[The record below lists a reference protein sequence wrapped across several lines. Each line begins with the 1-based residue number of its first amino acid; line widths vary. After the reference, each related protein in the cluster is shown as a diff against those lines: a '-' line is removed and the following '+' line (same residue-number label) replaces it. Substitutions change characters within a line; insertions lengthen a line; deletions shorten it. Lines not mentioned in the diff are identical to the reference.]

1 MVRMIQPRRLPA
13 AAFMRLLWA
22 ATAAQLFA
30 EGGATSCVAGPS
42 LQCDGSSMETASL
55 LQAKKFSGTIQ
66 GAAASESS
74 GEASQQVLVGMLA
87 RLEASQQV
95 LVGKMDGMREE
106 VKEAHEEMQK
116 AEKIAEFQATQI
128 DNLQAKSP
136 VPDASLAGV
145 AVNSPAVTAL
155 LLAKLGN
162 QSGELAQSCA
172 RKAKFGGAS
181 PRAVEVA
188 AVQAVKEAA
197 AAGAFRGAAC
207 SDGMV
212 ALLDFGVESVK
223 TTCCSALQTDC
234 AGCASSA
241 GNSCQLCA
249 GGFLKRK
256 GGCMACADS
265 AGWASE
271 RGLSCAKLPGSACSD
286 VKVRGESSNEACCQ
300 CGGGHITPTPFVYPD
315 TRWSLGS
322 QILLQPMPRTAE
334 RYTLNKDC
342 ELAAWNMTM
351 DGSTGAISTL
361 PGRSVPS
368 EAFSFQCEVTA
379 HQVPGVSLT
388 VVVMVAAD
396 FLTYESNLLVF
407 NSGTRHQP
415 RKSNGLWT
423 DFGMSCAPRPS
434 WLQISSDGELSLTT
448 GSNTESGAAGGV
460 TAAEEDTYF
469 GQDGAVCVVT
479 ALSDGRQKKTSFVV
493 VKPRPWPSLKYDSA
507 SVAIT
512 IGEELVPMQPQLPG
526 GMQCEVA
533 CNVIA
538 AAGLPDTIL
547 FEFDRVLRTGFVAG
561 QSILQVGAD
570 GQVSIAPS
578 FSLSEVF
585 DSMDPVGS
593 ARKTLSLHCG
603 VWGVFA
609 DLGVPPV
616 KAALDIELRDSI
628 CWVPQSF
635 AGQALEDAAAM
646 SQPQCR
652 SRCRASKS
660 CSHFL
665 WSPTEKTCWRY
676 RLDALGPEV
685 TAFAKVTSCTEGITC
700 LDVKHD
706 AWYLAG
712 QYCPLGQDSWRGGV
726 VYRQAGATVQDSS
739 FLSAYHSA
747 AVDGEVKTLDGSSCS
762 EGDWIL
768 RAQAPGHDFVDVK
781 SGRFALRGEAQSC
794 VSEPQGNVTW
804 AVNDCAAPNL
814 GPGQE
819 GGLQALVVDDPNT
832 VPAEDFWL
840 HPCDCGQFSC
850 PSRQLLPGKAGLHY
864 ETETEAFEA
873 SACESRCRVQESC
886 RFFFQGTQHGTKT
899 CRLFS
904 DCDSLVREFS
914 LSGKLMAMPRQASC
928 QVSDPEAC
936 WATTMRRSFLSSSAF
951 SFSSQSEK
959 QSPSGRALPPKPAD
973 PPAEGMVAWFKSQ
986 NAGSTW
992 PSSVGEFVGTAGQR
1006 GVIRELGAGYG
1017 ADQPVTYI
1025 NGGTNSDFDFGKVL
1039 KSTFSIC
1046 SVSRYTG
1053 GAVKEILGGGSRQMS
1068 HGHWGGQ
1075 AGVAYY
1081 QAAKK
1086 GGNQNLKANGC
1097 ASSGNSD
1104 FAVMEVITWDR
1115 ALSQKEFET
1124 ATQYLQWRLRVGAQ
1138 VETSEHLAT
1147 LWENNF
1153 KPEKEVSD
1161 VKNTEFVHDLSNGYQ
1176 ATLTGWTHTRFYAN
1190 GFVRN
1195 IAGNGTAVIDGLTP
1209 GAPYLYHVYQRS
1221 TFTSQQVQHQLSVNH
1236 GPAFSTFQ
1244 NDVDSPSAS
1253 GLVVATP
1260 RGEIRFE
1267 FIRIGGQ
1274 VHLSGMALAAVG
1286 SSSAIS
1292 KPADPPAEGMVAW
1305 FKSQNAGSTWPSS
1318 VGEFVGT
1325 AGQRG
1330 VIRELGAG
1338 YGADQPVTYIN
1349 GGTNSDFDFGKVLK
1363 STFSICSVSR
1373 YTGGAVK
1380 EILGG
1385 GSRQM
1390 SHGHWGG
1397 QAGVAYYQEWV
1408 TPSSNKGPS
1417 MDWLVFCGT
1426 NGDQQVYDG
1435 MKNIAT
1441 KAAKKGGNQN
1451 LKANGCA
1458 SSGNSDFAVME
1469 VITWDR
1475 ALSQKEFETATQYLQ
1490 WRLRVG
1496 AQVETSE
1503 HLATLWENN
1512 FKPEKEVSDVSNT
1525 EFVHDLSNGYKATL
1539 TGWTHTR
1546 FYADGFVRNIAGSGT
1561 AVIDGLTPGA
1571 PYLYHVYQR
1580 STFTSQQVQHQLSV
1594 NHGPAFNTFQNEVD
1608 SPSASGLVV
1617 ATPRGEIRFEFIRIG
1632 GQVHLSGI
1640 ALALAGD
1647 EAALVQSDASS
1658 KARSLGSAAARES
1671 GFRHLHLYQQCD
1683 TAKLLGGLGV
1693 EACARPAHRE
1703 PASHS
1708 WQHKRPLPKT
1718 FGHGSQ
1724 LLLSC
1729 WEERFA
1735 GLQGSEQEGR
1745 SEQLACV
1752 NGEWFNSQDQPQLG
1766 DFTCQACV
1774 QVAGPGYAAYDQR
1787 NEQELYHFNRM
1798 KLSIF
1803 SELGMVAELSKHP
1816 KNTYCLQQAAAG
1828 VSSSAMSV
1836 VASTSCPAVLVAQ
1849 VTSESEP
1856 ESRVVRLLG
1865 EGEATAW
1872 QCLAGVSTPEGSAT
1886 LEHTACNTSDR
1897 SQLVNPGEL
1906 AMSMW
1911 TLLVESSRE
1920 QHGLQGAYAAYC
1932 GKQAALNNLNF
1943 GQVFAG
1949 NMINSS
1955 TTCSATHS

>member
-1 MVRMIQPRRLPA
+1 
-13 AAFMRLLWA
+13 
-22 ATAAQLFA
+22 
-30 EGGATSCVAGPS
+30 
-42 LQCDGSSMETASL
+42 
-55 LQAKKFSGTIQ
+55 
-66 GAAASESS
+66 
-74 GEASQQVLVGMLA
+74 
-87 RLEASQQV
+87 
-95 LVGKMDGMREE
+95 
-106 VKEAHEEMQK
+106 
-116 AEKIAEFQATQI
+116 
-128 DNLQAKSP
+128 
-136 VPDASLAGV
+136 
-145 AVNSPAVTAL
+145 
-155 LLAKLGN
+155 
-162 QSGELAQSCA
+162 
-172 RKAKFGGAS
+172 
-181 PRAVEVA
+181 
-188 AVQAVKEAA
+188 
-197 AAGAFRGAAC
+197 
-207 SDGMV
+207 
-212 ALLDFGVESVK
+212 
-223 TTCCSALQTDC
+223 
-234 AGCASSA
+234 
-241 GNSCQLCA
+241 
-249 GGFLKRK
+249 
-256 GGCMACADS
+256 
-265 AGWASE
+265 
-271 RGLSCAKLPGSACSD
+271 
-286 VKVRGESSNEACCQ
+286 
-300 CGGGHITPTPFVYPD
+300 
-315 TRWSLGS
+315 
-322 QILLQPMPRTAE
+322 
-334 RYTLNKDC
+334 
-342 ELAAWNMTM
+342 
-351 DGSTGAISTL
+351 
-361 PGRSVPS
+361 
-368 EAFSFQCEVTA
+368 
-379 HQVPGVSLT
+379 
-388 VVVMVAAD
+388 
-396 FLTYESNLLVF
+396 
-407 NSGTRHQP
+407 
-415 RKSNGLWT
+415 
-423 DFGMSCAPRPS
+423 
-434 WLQISSDGELSLTT
+434 
-448 GSNTESGAAGGV
+448 
-460 TAAEEDTYF
+460 
-469 GQDGAVCVVT
+469 
-479 ALSDGRQKKTSFVV
+479 
-493 VKPRPWPSLKYDSA
+493 
-507 SVAIT
+507 
-512 IGEELVPMQPQLPG
+512 
-526 GMQCEVA
+526 
-533 CNVIA
+533 
-538 AAGLPDTIL
+538 
-547 FEFDRVLRTGFVAG
+547 
-561 QSILQVGAD
+561 
-570 GQVSIAPS
+570 
-578 FSLSEVF
+578 
-585 DSMDPVGS
+585 MDPVGS
-593 ARKTLSLHCG
+593 ARKTLSLHCS

-726 VYRQAGATVQDSS
+726 VYRKAGATVQDSS

-747 AVDGEVKTLDGSSCS
+747 AVDGEVKTLDGSSCR

-840 HPCDCGQFSC
+840 HPCDCVPPAWGAGAPMSQVSFDEVPVGSNNSFVPKPFSIVQGQFSC

-959 QSPSGRALPPKPAD
+959 QSPSDRALPP
-973 PPAEGMVAWFKSQ
+973 
-986 NAGSTW
+986 
-992 PSSVGEFVGTAGQR
+992 
-1006 GVIRELGAGYG
+1006 
-1017 ADQPVTYI
+1017 
-1025 NGGTNSDFDFGKVL
+1025 
-1039 KSTFSIC
+1039 
-1046 SVSRYTG
+1046 
-1053 GAVKEILGGGSRQMS
+1053 
-1068 HGHWGGQ
+1068 
-1075 AGVAYY
+1075 
-1081 QAAKK
+1081 
-1086 GGNQNLKANGC
+1086 
-1097 ASSGNSD
+1097 
-1104 FAVMEVITWDR
+1104 
-1115 ALSQKEFET
+1115 
-1124 ATQYLQWRLRVGAQ
+1124 
-1138 VETSEHLAT
+1138 
-1147 LWENNF
+1147 
-1153 KPEKEVSD
+1153 
-1161 VKNTEFVHDLSNGYQ
+1161 
-1176 ATLTGWTHTRFYAN
+1176 
-1190 GFVRN
+1190 
-1195 IAGNGTAVIDGLTP
+1195 
-1209 GAPYLYHVYQRS
+1209 
-1221 TFTSQQVQHQLSVNH
+1221 
-1236 GPAFSTFQ
+1236 
-1244 NDVDSPSAS
+1244 
-1253 GLVVATP
+1253 
-1260 RGEIRFE
+1260 
-1267 FIRIGGQ
+1267 
-1274 VHLSGMALAAVG
+1274 
-1286 SSSAIS
+1286 

-1949 NMINSS
+1949 NTINSS
-1955 TTCSATHS
+1955 TTCKFAPLIQFGEFVDSGISRDKANADWPDWWHLLADNPVICGTGEALTGIRLEASLKTYKRECSKIGGLGACMEYYSAQVEVNGFAASKANWERTMMMLEADCGENALLSGFHFEFSQGGKWARVRYTCCKAGGAPVVIEARGLEQSLVSDFDKIFCPHGKDVSGRLTYLSSSGEALAFNHQIGRWCIGGKCSEVGAGVTPLGLSGPNFDVVAVSDFVGEFGIPVPKSGEDRAMKAPERTGAPEFPKLETFNAEQPTYSAECLDYKDLWNRVSETFKNDAGETITEESKLNADPSTVGTELPDYHPCQVARSAGGIFGELGKGDGSKAVENMMYSDWNKCMQGDIERDLADATLEWHAAINDAVSHVVERTQDVYCDTVPDVVTAPLGAGFSSSPSDLCADTGKLAQTMLALDGPFSKLGLATRHFQIQEEGHEACNPLQVGFARAFCDIHCVRDAVIRGDRGIIRNLEHATRKTNKNMEKMMKWSVDANRVETGWLGDKIDYSDGVSTKYLQEILQNLNGEKAQLLQGARVATESMLAELSGFAKAASFNELSRVTAQSALERFLGSADLDARGPNATQAAAVLGQLDSLHQTLRRAAGKAQKSEVVGRQLAGEIRNLQQQARLQSNMLGVYRQLSNVSRGLAVRHSSGEQRAALLSLDRIWWQLRDRLDEYLDQAEEEVESFQASFDEFTAYEHCSAGFSSLISTYTRSMAVMERSHRLLRATWRETSNLLGELASVIVDGEAFPTFVRAEGCGSSLLKQTMQQARSAVGGMKMLLHRFKVSGLAAPDNSAVLQAVKRIQEARNSAVKGCPGNSA